1 MRNIKLLWG
10 LVGCLGATV
19 LVLGLLLVKDGA
31 AGSDE
36 GVPGDPAAGDRVV
49 AKVGSKEFKLSILEQ
64 QLLQKYGME
73 LLNQLLD
80 REVLRLEAEE
90 QKIKIS
96 REELDAE
103 LTRMSQGYDSEEHF
117 YDSMKNQLGMSKEDI
132 REDVYYK
139 LILEKIA
146 TAAVTVSNQEI
157 SQYIKEHPEEFAV
170 SSQLRIQKIV
180 SQTEEQAKRTLELAR
195 SGKDF
200 GLLAKERS
208 LDTSTSSDGGDL
220 GWLEDNDPFIPQELL
235 KAARMMKVGDIS
247 SPIKT
252 AEGYTVIKLKDKKD
266 VSKGTPEEI
275 NTNVHR
281 ILALQKAP
289 PLADITQTL
298 RVKYK
303 AEIEDSELAL

>member
-10 LVGCLGATV
+10 LVGCLGAAV
-19 LVLGLLLVKDGA
+19 LVLGLMVARDGM

-36 GVPGDPAAGDRVV
+36 VAPPDPAAGERVV
-49 AKVGSKEFKLSILEQ
+49 ARVGSKEFKLGILEQ
-64 QLLQKYGME
+64 QLLQKYGAE
-73 LLNQLLD
+73 LLSQLLD
-80 REVLRLEAEE
+80 QEVLRLEAEE

-103 LTRMSQGYDSEEHF
+103 LTRMSQGYDSEEQF
-117 YDSMKNQLGMSKEDI
+117 YDSMKSQLGMSKEDI

-146 TAAVTVSNQEI
+146 TAAVVVSDQEI
-157 SQYIKEHPEEFAV
+157 NQYIKEHPEEFAV

-180 SQTEEQAKRTLELAR
+180 SQTEEQAKRTLELAL

-208 LDTSTSSDGGDL
+208 LDTSTASDGGDL
-220 GWLEDNDPFIPQELL
+220 GWLEDNDPFVPQELL
-235 KAARMMKVGDIS
+235 KAACKMKVGDIS
-247 SPIKT
+247 GPIKT
-252 AEGYTVIKLKDKKD
+252 AEGYTVIKLRDKKE

-275 NTNVHR
+275 QANVHR

-289 PLADITQTL
+289 PFADITRML
-298 RVKYK
+298 RAKYK
-303 AEIEDSELAL
+303 TVIEDSELAL